1 MSLESTKTSRPS
13 PTMVGVALLVIVAS
27 MAVAWEGVMRL
38 IECYGRPELGSAIRI
53 VAGTVIGG
61 GQFLG
66 MFRRQAWA
74 LLCVIVGLVGAGC
87 LSLLAAVG
95 FFCVGLVFGGVGE
108 VIIICGAIAIAG
120 GAALGCAS
128 VNLQWHHRLLADRAR
143 PLPLWPFSFRE
154 LLFAVTLLAVLLVL
168 SCMRLGTPFEK
179 KTWAVNVHPTAAPF
193 DVPLNARDV
202 CHGRNGRNRNF
213 VAVEFTISEPEF
225 VAWVEK
231 RGKEKHYRWR
241 TPLAP
246 ITSRY
251 EVVTY
256 RWLRGDDATQGLA
269 VVNNGLFLELD
280 DGYGSLQVAYDRD
293 HSRAYACED
302 IRFGYRP
309 PEEP

>member
-1 MSLESTKTSRPS
+1 MSLENTITSRPS

-27 MAVAWEGVMRL
+27 AAVVWSGVMRL
-38 IECYGRPELGSAIRI
+38 IECYGRPELGSAICV

-66 MFRRQAWA
+66 MFRRWPLA
-74 LLCVIVGLVGAGC
+74 LLCVIVGLAGAGC
-87 LSLLAAVG
+87 LGLLAVVG
-95 FFCVGLVFGGVGE
+95 IFCVGLMFGAVHE
-108 VIIICGAIAIAG
+108 IILICGAIAIAG
-120 GAALGCAS
+120 GVALGCAS
-128 VNLQWHHRLLADRAR
+128 VNLQWHRQVLADREPAP
-143 PLPLWPFSFRE
+143 PLRPFSFRE
-154 LLFAVTLLAVLLVL
+154 LLFTIMLLGALLVL
-168 SCMRLGTPFEK
+168 SSFSLGSPFEK
-179 KTWAVNVHPTAAPF
+179 NWAVNVHPTAAPF
-193 DVPLNARDV
+193 DVPLNARGV
-202 CHGRNGRNRNF
+202 CHGRNGRNGNF
-213 VAVEFTISEPEF
+213 VAVEFTVSEPEF

-246 ITSRY
+246 ITSSY

-256 RWLRGDDATQGLA
+256 RWLRGDDATHGLA

-280 DGYGSLQVAYDRD
+280 DGYGTLQVAYDRD

-302 IRFGYRP
+302 LRFGYRP